1 MQLTPS
7 ERDRLLIF
15 TAAQLAKSRRD
26 RGLLL
31 NLPEAIAI
39 ISDAVIEAAR
49 GGDSHAT
56 ALMTGINA
64 VRADQL
70 LPGVAPM
77 LVNISVEGVF
87 DDGRRVVVIPG
98 IIHSDAD
105 EPGAVTRLTPMLAP
119 THPDSNT
126 VVVTNESTLP
136 ISVTSH
142 LHFFE
147 ANPRLRFDRAASY
160 GRHLLIPAG
169 DHVDFLPGVPVEVA
183 LAPIAGK
190 RIVVGFAG
198 LVDGPLDAPGAKE
211 NALAKAREFGY
222 LDTEQM

>member
-1 MQLTPS
+1 
-7 ERDRLLIF
+7 
-15 TAAQLAKSRRD
+15 
-26 RGLLL
+26 
-31 NLPEAIAI
+31 
-39 ISDAVIEAAR
+39 
-49 GGDSHAT
+49 
-56 ALMTGINA
+56 
-64 VRADQL
+64 
-70 LPGVAPM
+70 
-77 LVNISVEGVF
+77 
-87 DDGRRVVVIPG
+87 
-98 IIHSDAD
+98 
-105 EPGAVTRLTPMLAP
+105 
-119 THPDSNT
+119 
-126 VVVTNESTLP
+126 VVTNESTLP

-160 GRHLLIPAG
+160 GRHLHIPAG

-190 RIVVGFAG
+190 RIVIGFAG